1 MGKLSSGIF
10 GGVSGKVGNLT
21 GSSWKG
27 IQVVK
32 SRPQSVAYP
41 GTAGQVAQTTKMSA
55 IVSFCKLILS
65 SWIKPLWDR
74 SAVKMSGYNAFVRAN
89 IAEFADGEINDY
101 SSLVMSQG
109 TMSPTPIESA
119 VFSLSNTVVTLSWDA
134 LSISGLQ
141 NSSDIAYACCIN
153 GANGEVAVA
162 SGALRSAGSIAVPF
176 PTTQNDNDI
185 MHCYLVFK
193 RSNGTV
199 ISANSYYDADI
210 PAV

>member
-89 IAEFADGEINDY
+89 IAEFKDGVINGY

-109 TMSPTPIESA
+109 TMAATQIEDV
-119 VFSLSNTVVTLSWDA
+119 VFSNSNKVVTLTWDA
-134 LSISGLQ
+134 ASISGLQ

-153 GANGEVAVA
+153 TVTGEVAVN
-162 SGALRSAGSIAVPF
+162 SGVLRSVGSIAVAF
-176 PTTQNDNDI
+176 PDSQDNNGI
-185 MHCYLVFK
+185 MYSYLAFK
-193 RSNGTV
+193 RANGTV
-199 ISANSYYDADI
+199 ISNNSVFGGNI
-210 PAV
+210 PVI

>member
-41 GTAGQVAQTTKMSA
+41 GTAGQVAQTTNMSA

-89 IAEFADGEINDY
+89 IAEFADGVIDDY
-101 SSLVMSQG
+101 STLVMSQG
-109 TMSPTPIESA
+109 TMASTPISGVSVALTYDE
-119 VFSLSNTVVTLSWDA
+119 VNVTWEAS
-134 LSISGLQ
+134 SVSGLQ
-141 NSSDIAYACCIN
+141 NSTDIAFACVIN
-153 GANGEVAVA
+153 E
-162 SGALRSAGSIAVPF
+162 
-176 PTTQNDNDI
+176 TTQEVNVSSSAIRSESSIDI
-185 MHCYLVFK
+185 PLLTLAKVGDVLHIYLAFK

-199 ISANSYYDADI
+199 ISANSYSSI
-210 PAV
+210 TVI

>member
-1 MGKLSSGIF
+1 MGVLSSGIF
-10 GGVSGKVGNLT
+10 GGVSGRVGNLT

-27 IQVVK
+27 IPVIK

-89 IAEFADGEINDY
+89 IAEFADGVINDY

-109 TMSPTPIESA
+109 TMASTSFSVAA
-119 VFSLSNTVVTLSWDA
+119 VHGNDVVMVVTWNPAD
-134 LSISGLQ
+134 ISGLQ
-141 NSSDIAYACCIN
+141 NSNDIAFLAAIN
-153 GANGEVAVA
+153 ETTGEVFVV
-162 SGALRSAGSIAVPF
+162 SGASRATGTATVPIPAGSLIGSVF
-176 PTTQNDNDI
+176 
-185 MHCYLVFK
+185 HFYLAFK

-199 ISANSYYDADI
+199 ISGNSYATTTVI
-210 PAV
+210 A

>member
-55 IVSFCKLILS
+55 IVAFCKMILS

-101 SSLVMSQG
+101 SGLVMSQG
-109 TMSPTPIESA
+109 TMEATPFNVATVEDGA
-119 VFSLSNTVVTLSWDA
+119 VNIVVTWTPSLP
-134 LSISGLQ
+134 SGLQ
-141 NSSDIAYACCIN
+141 NTSDISFLAVIN
-153 GANGEVAVA
+153 EATGEVAVN
-162 SGALRSAGSIAVPF
+162 SGATRITGTSSVSLAGGCSTGDVLHF
-176 PTTQNDNDI
+176 
-185 MHCYLVFK
+185 YLAFK

-199 ISANSYYDADI
+199 ISSSSYTTTT
-210 PAV
+210 VVS